1 VVKHVA
7 GTEMLAD
14 ALTKALGGV
23 KLGEFVEE
31 IGLG

>member
-1 VVKHVA
+1 VA

-14 ALTKALGGV
+14 ALTNALGGV
-23 KLGEFVEE
+23 KLGEYVEK

>member
-1 VVKHVA
+1 MA

-14 ALTKALGGV
+14 ALTKALGVV
-23 KLGEFVEE
+23 KLGEFMEE

>member
-1 VVKHVA
+1 M
-7 GTEMLAD
+7 EMLAD
-14 ALTKALGGV
+14 ALTKGLGGV